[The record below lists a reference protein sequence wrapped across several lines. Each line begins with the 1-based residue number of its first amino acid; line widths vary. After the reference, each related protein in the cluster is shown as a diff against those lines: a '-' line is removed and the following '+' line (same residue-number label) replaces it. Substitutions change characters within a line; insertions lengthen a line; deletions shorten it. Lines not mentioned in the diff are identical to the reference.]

1 MGQSVANGHE
11 LEPPAESWVGS
22 GSYHRRSQQQL
33 LFWLSEQNSFGL
45 ARLESL
51 DVRFQIPTTANMK
64 FIVFLLNSILYTNK
78 FWFYFH
84 IQQRVQCVKSSTQ
97 SEIVWQIIHNKWYS
111 VTVSQHWINCYSAVG
126 VATVSQH
133 WINCYSAVGV
143 ALVLAS
149 AVVLTVLAV
158 NISGDSLNASEELP
172 QWELVMCSGK
182 AAGAQSHQNIHDPDN
197 YMTDYKTVLKW
208 KQGDLKKTEVSFFN

>member
-11 LEPPAESWVGS
+11 LEPPAERWVGS
-22 GSYHRRSQQQL
+22 GSYHRWPQQQL

-45 ARLESL
+45 EHLESL
-51 DVRFQIPTTANMK
+51 DMRFQIFMTANMK
-64 FIVFLLNSILYTNK
+64 FIVFLLNNVLYTNK

-111 VTVSQHWINCYSAVG
+111 VTVSQHWL
-126 VATVSQH
+126 
-133 WINCYSAVGV
+133 NCYSAVGV

-149 AVVLTVLAV
+149 AVVLTVLAI

-197 YMTDYKTVLKW
+197 YMTDYKSVLKW
-208 KQGDLKKTEVSFFN
+208 KQGDLKKTERLVF